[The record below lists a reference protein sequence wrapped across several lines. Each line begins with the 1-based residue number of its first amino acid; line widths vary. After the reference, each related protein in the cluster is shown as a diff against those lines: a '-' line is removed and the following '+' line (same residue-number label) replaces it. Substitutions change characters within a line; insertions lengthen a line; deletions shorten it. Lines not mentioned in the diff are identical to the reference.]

1 MLRTPENARR
11 YRQPIKLLFFESRID
26 EYGHASLAEPKVV
39 LEAFASV
46 EQMSATKTMMTFQ
59 QANVVGLNIEMRW
72 TDVKFNGIRWQG
84 HDIVFPQAENVGERN
99 RTLRISGYYQID
111 NP

>member
-1 MLRTPENARR
+1 MQDATGSQSSCCSSSPGL
-11 YRQPIKLLFFESRID
+11 D
-26 EYGHASLAEPKVV
+26 EYGHANLAEPKVV

-59 QANVVGLNIEMRW
+59 QANVVGLDIEMRW

-84 HDIVFPQAENVGERN
+84 HDIVVSAGGKRGRAQPHASDI
-99 RTLRISGYYQID
+99 RILSD
-111 NP
+111 